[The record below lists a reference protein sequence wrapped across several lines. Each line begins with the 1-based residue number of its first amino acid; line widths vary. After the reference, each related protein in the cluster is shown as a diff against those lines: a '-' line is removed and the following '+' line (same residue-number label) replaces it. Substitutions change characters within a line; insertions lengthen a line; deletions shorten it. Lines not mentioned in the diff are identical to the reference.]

1 MEEFDVIIIG
11 GASAGLTAGIY
22 ASRRKLKTLIVTKDI
37 GGQTAPNPR
46 VENYPGFKKIRG
58 LKLMEKFEEQVK
70 NFGVQIVLEEMI
82 QIEEKDKKFLVKT
95 NDNQYQSK
103 SIILAFGKTPRNLDV
118 PGEKEFQGK
127 GISYCATCDI
137 PLFRDKALAVI
148 GGGNSALD
156 AAIYGSSVAKKVYL
170 IHRRD
175 EFRGFET
182 AVEQAKKKKNIE
194 FVLNSVVVEFK
205 GDKFLRSAIVKN
217 VKTNET
223 KELKIDG
230 AFVEIGSEVKTD
242 LIKHLVKLDENGH
255 VIIDNR
261 CQTFYP
267 DKNDIRPGVFAA
279 GDLTNT
285 PFKQIVVSAGEGS
298 KAALQAYNY
307 LHGVSSNVSIT
318 DWISGK
324 K

>member
-1 MEEFDVIIIG
+1 MIIIG

-22 ASRRKLKTLIVTKDI
+22 ASRRKLKTLIITKDI

-46 VENYPGFKKIRG
+46 VENYPGFKKIKG
-58 LKLMEKFEEQVK
+58 LKLMQKFEEQVRA
-70 NFGVQIVLEEMI
+70 FGVQIAFEEMT
-82 QIEEKDKKFLVKT
+82 QIEEKNGKFFVKT
-95 NDNQYQSK
+95 NSNQYQSK
-103 SIILAFGKTPRNLDV
+103 SVILAYGKTPRDLDV

-127 GISYCATCDI
+127 GISYCATCDV
-137 PLFRDKALAVI
+137 PLFKDKNIAVV

-156 AAIYGSSVAKKVYL
+156 AAIYGSSVVKKVYL
-170 IHRRD
+170 IHRRN

-182 AVEQAKKKKNIE
+182 AVDQAKKKKNIE

-205 GDKFLRSAIVKN
+205 GDKFLRSATIKN
-217 VKTNET
+217 VKTNEE

-255 VIIDNR
+255 VVIDNR
-261 CQTFYP
+261 CETFYP
-267 DKNDIRPGVFAA
+267 NKNEIRPGIFAA

-307 LHGVSSNVSIT
+307 LHGVTDNVSTI
-318 DWISGK
+318 DWVSEK